1 MLKKTEERKGLRPVV
16 HGGTLRTLDEMDNI
30 FDRMFEEFFP
40 RGWLRPFHFG
50 RGWWPEVDYEGR
62 QPRIDLID
70 REDDMVVRAELPGVE
85 KGDLDVSMTEDSVT
99 IKAQGRREEKEEAE
113 HYYRHEIARRTF
125 ARTLPLPCN
134 VKGDKAKAHFKD
146 GVLELTLPKVE
157 KSKRRTI
164 KVE

>member
-1 MLKKTEERKGLRPVV
+1 MVTKTEERKELEPVT
-16 HGGTLRTLDEMDNI
+16 HGRTLRTFDEMDRM

-50 RGWWPEVDYEGR
+50 RGWWPEVAYEGR
-62 QPRIDLID
+62 EPRIDVIDHDEHVLI
-70 REDDMVVRAELPGVE
+70 RAELPGVKKE
-85 KGDLDVSMTEDSVT
+85 DLEISLAEDSVT
-99 IKAQGRREEKEEAE
+99 LKAQSRHEEKEEAE
-113 HYYRHEIARRTF
+113 HYYRHEISGGTF
-125 ARTLPLPCN
+125 ARTLPLPCR

-157 KSKRRTI
+157 KSKRRTV